1 MRVVVGLGNPGPEYV
16 WTRHNVG
23 FMVVNTLAD
32 RWGVSFRRT
41 ELALVGERNV
51 GERNVG
57 ERDGRAEETL
67 LVAPQTFMNRSGMA
81 LDGLVDDENEEGL
94 IVIYDDVDLSAGE
107 LRIRRSGG
115 AGGHRGVASVIEHCG
130 AEFSRVR
137 VGVGRPP
144 VGTDTAD
151 YVLAEFDV
159 GERADWLSGIDR
171 AADSVE
177 CVLDEGIQTAMNRFN
192 GVQAP

>member
-41 ELALVGERNV
+41 ELALVGERAGG
-51 GERNVG
+51 GEK
-57 ERDGRAEETL
+57 TL
-67 LVAPQTFMNRSGMA
+67 LLAPQTFMNRSGMA
-81 LDGLVDDENEEGL
+81 LDGLDEKEEGL
-94 IVIYDDVDLSAGE
+94 IVIYDDVDLPAGE

-130 AEFSRVR
+130 AAFSRVR
-137 VGVGRPP
+137 IGVGRPP
-144 VGTDTAD
+144 EGSETAD
-151 YVLAEFDV
+151 FVLAELDV

-192 GVQAP
+192 GVQTP